1 MGTKSVKVKTLADK
15 YGVSVKEII
24 KELESQGF
32 GDDVK
37 SASSVIPPDAVELV
51 KSYLDE
57 LMAKRGG
64 EPGRGAGKVEER
76 FPPHLPDSRR
86 FISRDRSLSR
96 ALPKPL
102 VSARMR

>member
-57 LMAKRGG
+57 LMAKR
-64 EPGRGAGKVEER
+64 AS
-76 FPPHLPDSRR
+76 F
-86 FISRDRSLSR
+86 
-96 ALPKPL
+96 
-102 VSARMR
+102 